1 MNPSVSNPS
10 RGTRAIPVEKENIYY
25 GPPFDLVPF
34 RDVHDVRA
42 DENGTSKATR
52 PAAEPSIESSAAA
65 ARSSANVSADV
76 SAERSAKPI
85 YVHPARRLLPEPRDQ
100 TEAPNEAS
108 AALQRASAEHLRKAS
123 CIPQPH
129 SVSNIYSM
137 SDRGEKAA
145 SSTISEE
152 LRKVRQRLET
162 ADPSDHQRIA
172 RLRAD
177 HQRLLENYIARMP
190 RSEHELIAHCEGA
203 TSIRFLRKLQTIR
216 ELETILEFFNKVRT
230 RVSLAAQ
237 LRVDTEQIKVRKV
250 REEVNARRQSQD
262 LRWGSNH
269 INPSVQG
276 PQAPVEWEQR
286 ELPPKE
292 DSLGGRAD
300 SFLDRLGLEL
310 ESRSPTEAMAGVIF
324 EIARLTRTI
333 TAMGSRFGSGKKSGG
348 LEGLGVAMVANAQE
362 LLAAVQTFTGTA
374 AENMRTTPMGAE
386 MQHPLEDTKLGME
399 RLQGRLELPEAAMED
414 SLSVAESPQ
423 LEVEEVG
430 FPGYHARDSSNE
442 EFFEMQLP

>member
-1 MNPSVSNPS
+1 M
-10 RGTRAIPVEKENIYY
+10 A
-25 GPPFDLVPF
+25 VP
-34 RDVHDVRA
+34 
-42 DENGTSKATR
+42 
-52 PAAEPSIESSAAA
+52 
-65 ARSSANVSADV
+65 
-76 SAERSAKPI
+76 
-85 YVHPARRLLPEPRDQ
+85 
-100 TEAPNEAS
+100 
-108 AALQRASAEHLRKAS
+108 RASAEHLRQEN

-129 SVSNIYSM
+129 SVSHIYPM

-145 SSTISEE
+145 SSATSDE
-152 LRKVRQRLET
+152 LRKVRQRLES

-190 RSEHELIAHCEGA
+190 RSEHELIAHCEGT
-203 TSIRFLRKLQTIR
+203 TSLRFLRKLQTMR

-269 INPSVQG
+269 VVPSVEG
-276 PQAPVEWEQR
+276 PQASVGSEQR
-286 ELPPKE
+286 EVPPKE
-292 DSLGGRAD
+292 ESVGARAD

-324 EIARLTRTI
+324 EVARLTRTI

-362 LLAAVQTFTGTA
+362 LLAAVQTFTGKA
-374 AENMRTTPMGAE
+374 AENKRTTPTEVE
-386 MQHPLEDTKLGME
+386 MQDPSEHTKLGME
-399 RLQGRLELPEAAMED
+399 DVQRRLELPEAAMED
-414 SLSVAESPQ
+414 SPSVPESPQ
-423 LEVEEVG
+423 LEVEEVR